1 MLERGKMERGI
12 FEIVDTESLVPGSHL
27 LRKIDAA
34 VDFTKIYDMV
44 EPLYCADNGRPS
56 VDPVV
61 LFKMA
66 LIQHL
71 YGLSSLRRTAEEV
84 SLNVAYR
91 WFLGYRLQE
100 DTPHFSTIS
109 YNFRHRF
116 TSETVDQIFNWI
128 LMEMVEAGYV
138 APGVVFVDG
147 THIKANANT
156 KKVVQKEVPVAAK
169 RYAEELM
176 EEVNADR
183 EAHGKKPFEDDSDDD
198 NNNEPPTPPKKKRD
212 NTSKKKLKKRKKE
225 AKKKTV
231 TVSTTDPDCGL
242 FVKGDHKRQ
251 LAYEAHT
258 ACDVHGVVLAVE
270 VTPGNVHDSVAFDD
284 VYDKVVEQFPQVHAF
299 VADSAYKTPHICKKV
314 FSDSRVLST
323 AYKRPQTMKGGHE
336 WWKYV
341 YDEHFDCVICPE
353 YQVLKYSTTNREGY
367 REYKSNPQVCAD
379 CPTRHLCTKNKDC
392 IKTVTRH
399 IWKEYEEQ
407 ADDARYTPI
416 YQQMYRARKETIERV
431 FADAK
436 EQHGMRYTRYT
447 GLAQVTNWVKLK
459 FAAMNLK
466 KLAKWSWRDI
476 RSNFIFS
483 IIPFFFPQYAMNP
496 CLACAKQGFLDG
508 LWRTPSRCP
517 PYMCYTSS
525 FANASTCARLLSPSA
540 HRSFTS
546 FSAKVRFLDF
556 SSMPFI
562 TLAATGAQEPFS
574 IKPTVRFW
582 KLRSVRWWINSF
594 MKGNTSPL

>member
-12 FEIVDTESLVPGSHL
+12 FEIVDTESLVPAEHL

-34 VDFTKIYDMV
+34 MDFNKIYDMV

-61 LFKMA
+61 LFKMV

-71 YGLSSLRRTAEEV
+71 YGLGSLRRTAEEV
-84 SLNVAYR
+84 SFNVAYR

-116 TSETVDQIFNWI
+116 TSETVDQIFGWI

-183 EAHGKKPFEDDSDDD
+183 EAHGKKPFEDDSDEDD
-198 NNNEPPTPPKKKRD
+198 NSSEPPTPPKKKRD

-225 AKKKTV
+225 AKKKTI
-231 TVSTTDPDCGL
+231 TVSTTDPECGL
-242 FVKGDHKRQ
+242 FVKGDHKKQ

-270 VTPGNVHDSVAFDD
+270 VTPGNVHDSVPFDD
-284 VYDKVVEQFPQVHAF
+284 VYDKVVERFPDVHAF

-314 FSDSRVLST
+314 FSDGRVLST
-323 AYKRPQTMKGGHE
+323 AYKRPQTMKGGSTYMTSISTAS
-336 WWKYV
+336 YV
-341 YDEHFDCVICPE
+341 
-353 YQVLKYSTTNREGY
+353 QN
-367 REYKSNPQVCAD
+367 
-379 CPTRHLCTKNKDC
+379 
-392 IKTVTRH
+392 
-399 IWKEYEEQ
+399 
-407 ADDARYTPI
+407 
-416 YQQMYRARKETIERV
+416 
-431 FADAK
+431 
-436 EQHGMRYTRYT
+436 
-447 GLAQVTNWVKLK
+447 
-459 FAAMNLK
+459 
-466 KLAKWSWRDI
+466 I
-476 RSNFIFS
+476 R
-483 IIPFFFPQYAMNP
+483 
-496 CLACAKQGFLDG
+496 C
-508 LWRTPSRCP
+508 
-517 PYMCYTSS
+517 
-525 FANASTCARLLSPSA
+525 
-540 HRSFTS
+540 
-546 FSAKVRFLDF
+546 
-556 SSMPFI
+556 
-562 TLAATGAQEPFS
+562 
-574 IKPTVRFW
+574 
-582 KLRSVRWWINSF
+582 
-594 MKGNTSPL
+594 